1 MDFIPGL
8 QAASS
13 GLQAQRSRLDVIA
26 QNIANAQ
33 TTRGADGRAYSRQ
46 VVSFESELIKRT
58 GDSAASPA
66 LRGVH
71 VSSVSADKRPG
82 PMVQNP
88 GHPDADANGFVQMP
102 NVNMAMEMV
111 DLISATRAYEANLS
125 VVKSGREMAART
137 LDIGR

>member
-1 MDFIPGL
+1 MDIIPGIE
-8 QAASS
+8 AASG
-13 GLQAQRSRLDVIA
+13 GLQSQRTRLDVIA

-33 TTRGADGRAYSRQ
+33 TTRGANGRPYARQ
-46 VVSFESELIKRT
+46 VVSFESALIKHL

-66 LRGVH
+66 LRGVR
-71 VSSVSADKRPG
+71 VSTVTADSRQG
-82 PMVQNP
+82 PVVHNP
-88 GHPDADANGFVQMP
+88 SHPDADAAGFVRMP

-125 VVKSGREMAART
+125 VVRAGRDMVTKT